1 MSYLELLAEK
11 DLISKEDLV
20 KMEKRF
26 VVAPAEVEGE
36 LVKGGVS
43 PKAILAAKGEYSGI
57 PVRDLGSDSV
67 PFEVLKVIPE
77 ESAIHY
83 RVVPL
88 AVKNKILEVGIS
100 DPDNMDALD
109 ALNFSFSCL

>member
-20 KMEKRF
+20 GFEKRLI
-26 VVAPAEVEGE
+26 VSPTEVEGE
-36 LVKGGVS
+36 LVKGGIS
-43 PKAILAAKGEYSGI
+43 PKAILAAKGEYFGI

-77 ESAIHY
+77 ESDDGM
-83 RVVPL
+83 RPSV
-88 AVKNKILEVGIS
+88 
-100 DPDNMDALD
+100 
-109 ALNFSFSCL
+109 